1 MVLALGCGDGE
12 SVALPQGCAVP
23 IAESPTRGPADAWV
37 TLVEFGDF
45 QCPYCGSEEPVLRE
59 LDRRRP
65 DLRWVFKHLPLSQ
78 HLRAKPASI
87 AAECARDQGA
97 FWPMHDLL
105 YAHQDALAD
114 TDLAGYAGQL
124 GLELDEWQ
132 DCYDRQVP
140 LDRLEQDYELALQV
154 HVKGTPTFFVNGW
167 ILAGARPLGDL
178 LTAVDEAY
186 ARALESQVPAADY
199 YQSLVDQG
207 CN

>member
-1 MVLALGCGDGE
+1 MALGCGDGE
-12 SVALPQGCAVP
+12 SVELVRGCAVP
-23 IAESPTRGPADAWV
+23 IGQSPTRGPADAWV

-45 QCPYCGSEEPVLRE
+45 QCPYCGNEEPVLRE
-59 LDRRRP
+59 LDRLRP
-65 DLRWVFKHLPLSQ
+65 DLRWVFKHLPLPQ
-78 HLRAKPASI
+78 HPRAKAASI
-87 AAECARDQGA
+87 AAECAHDQGA

-105 YAHQDALAD
+105 FAHQDALAD
-114 TDLAGYAGQL
+114 ADLAGYAEQL
-124 GLELDEWQ
+124 SLRLDDWQ
-132 DCYDRQVP
+132 DCYDRQLP

-167 ILAGARPLGDL
+167 LLAGARPLGDL

-207 CN
+207 CS